1 MNVYSLGDKKPQ
13 LPPEG
18 EYWLAPNAT
27 LVGDVILKPGASVWF
42 GAVVRGDNDPIT
54 IGRDTNIQDGSVL
67 HSDPGE
73 PLTIGDGVT
82 VGHMVMLHSC
92 EIGDNTLIGIGAVVL
107 GRARIGK
114 NCLIGANTLITEG
127 KVIPDGSL
135 VMGQPGKVVR
145 ELQPGQIEALKA
157 SAAHYV
163 QHWRRYAQDLKGC
176 PAGFRRSGDR
186 RRRRARGPG
195 GRVRPRRW
203 RHGR

>member
-1 MNVYSLGDKKPQ
+1 MSVHTLGDKKPQ
-13 LPPEG
+13 LPPQG
-18 EYWLAPNAT
+18 EYWIAPNAT
-27 LVGDVILKPGASVWF
+27 VIGDVILKPGASVWF

-92 EIGDNTLIGIGAVVL
+92 EIGDNSLIGIGAVVL
-107 GRARIGK
+107 GRAKIGK

-127 KVIPDGSL
+127 KEIPDNSL

-145 ELQPGQIEALKA
+145 TLEPGQIEAPKA

-163 QHWRRYAQDLKGC
+163 ANWKRYAADLSEG
-176 PAGFRRSGDR
+176 
-186 RRRRARGPG
+186 
-195 GRVRPRRW
+195 
-203 RHGR
+203 

>member
-1 MNVYSLGDKKPQ
+1 MNVYSLGDKNPQ

-18 EYWLAPNAT
+18 EYWVAPTAT
-27 LVGDVILKPGASVWF
+27 IVGDVILKPGASVWF

-107 GRARIGK
+107 GRARIGR
-114 NCLIGANTLITEG
+114 NCLIGANALITEG
-127 KVIPDGSL
+127 KVIPDNSL

-145 ELQPGQIEALKA
+145 ELEPGQIEALKA

-163 QHWRRYAQDLKGC
+163 QNWKRYVADLKS
-176 PAGFRRSGDR
+176 A
-186 RRRRARGPG
+186 
-195 GRVRPRRW
+195 
-203 RHGR
+203 

>member
-1 MNVYSLGDKKPQ
+1 MTVYALADKKPQ
-13 LPPEG
+13 LPPAG
-18 EYWLAPNAT
+18 EYWVAPNA
-27 LVGDVILKPGASVWF
+27 VVAGDVILKPGASIWF

-114 NCLIGANTLITEG
+114 NCLIGANSLITEG
-127 KVIPDGSL
+127 KVIPDGSM
-135 VMGQPGKVVR
+135 VMGAPGKVVR
-145 ELQPGQIEALKA
+145 ELTEQQILGITG
-157 SAAHYV
+157 SARHYV
-163 QHWRRYAQDLKGC
+163 ENWKRYAKGLT
-176 PAGFRRSGDR
+176 RIS
-186 RRRRARGPG
+186 
-195 GRVRPRRW
+195 
-203 RHGR
+203 

>member
-1 MNVYSLGDKKPQ
+1 MTIYALADKKPQ
-13 LPPEG
+13 LPPDG
-18 EYWLAPNAT
+18 EYWVAPNAILT
-27 LVGDVILKPGASVWF
+27 GDVILKRGASVWF

-107 GRARIGK
+107 GRAKIGK

-145 ELQPGQIEALKA
+145 QLEQGQIEALKA

-163 QHWRRYAQDLKGC
+163 QNWKRYRTDLVE
-176 PAGFRRSGDR
+176 A
-186 RRRRARGPG
+186 
-195 GRVRPRRW
+195 
-203 RHGR
+203 

>member
-1 MNVYSLGDKKPQ
+1 MNVYMLDDKKPQ
-13 LPPEG
+13 LPPQG
-18 EYWLAPNAT
+18 EYWIAPTAT
-27 LVGDVILKPGASVWF
+27 VVGDVILKPGASVWF

-114 NCLIGANTLITEG
+114 NCLSGANTLITEG
-127 KVIPDGSL
+127 KEIPDGSL

-145 ELQPGQIEALKA
+145 QLEPGQIEALKA

-163 QHWRRYAQDLKGC
+163 QNWKRYAGGLK
-176 PAGFRRSGDR
+176 AS
-186 RRRRARGPG
+186 
-195 GRVRPRRW
+195 
-203 RHGR
+203 